1 MNCVQLVG
9 RLTKN
14 PDLRFAPSTGKAVTR
29 FTIAVRKKFKDSEGN
44 YGANFINCIAWGKQA
59 EIIAER
65 FVKGKEIAVVGSINT
80 GSYEDKQG
88 VKRYTTDVYID
99 NFDFV
104 GANTNNNT
112 SNSEENT
119 QSKPKNYDDMYPV
132 YDENDVPF

>member
-1 MNCVQLVG
+1 MNCVQLTG

-29 FTIAVRKKFKDSEGN
+29 FTIAVRKKFKDAEGN

-59 EIIAER
+59 EIIAEK
-65 FVKGKEIAVVGSINT
+65 FIKGKEIAVVGSLNT

-99 NFDFV
+99 SFDFI
-104 GANTNNNT
+104 GSNTNANT
-112 SNSEENT
+112 SETHDSGFGNKEMADNMM
-119 QSKPKNYDDMYPV
+119 PIDEGDM
-132 YDENDVPF
+132 PF